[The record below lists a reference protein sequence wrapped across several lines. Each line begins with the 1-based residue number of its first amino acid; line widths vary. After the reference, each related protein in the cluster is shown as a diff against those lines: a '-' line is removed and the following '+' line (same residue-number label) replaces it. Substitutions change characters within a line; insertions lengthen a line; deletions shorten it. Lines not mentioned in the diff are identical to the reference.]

1 MRTVPLDLRHFA
13 ASALRDAGMDN
24 KMRSVV
30 IGHSDASAAVYTS
43 GVDLRSVLRRLFGRS
58 ADRPESSPPPDY
70 GDTGEPK
77 TIEETLDDIKEDQTP
92 ETGRGLP

>member
-1 MRTVPLDLRHFA
+1 M
-13 ASALRDAGMDN
+13 
-24 KMRSVV
+24 
-30 IGHSDASAAVYTS
+30 
-43 GVDLRSVLRRLFGRS
+43 LRRLFGQS
-58 ADRPESSPPPDY
+58 ADRPESPPPPDD